1 MDRFL
6 AGVERRGFR
15 MAELAI
21 GNRDDA
27 LDVVQEAMLMLCR
40 RYADR
45 DASEWRPLFYRIL
58 QNRIRDH
65 HRRRV
70 VRDRLRTWLRPWS
83 GDPEAES
90 GAVDAMQIVADPRN
104 NGPERQAGQDAA
116 MRQLDRA
123 LRRLPGRQQ
132 QVFML
137 RLWEGLD
144 VNQTAR
150 AMGCS
155 TGSVKTHLSRAL
167 KTLRTQLEG
176 YLP

>member
-1 MDRFL
+1 MDSFL
-6 AGVERRGFR
+6 ASVERRGFR
-15 MAELAI
+15 MAELAT
-21 GNRDDA
+21 GNREDA

-45 DASEWRPLFYRIL
+45 DEREWRPLFYRIL

-65 HRRRV
+65 YRRRA
-70 VRDRLRTWLRPWS
+70 VRDRLRSWLRPWS
-83 GDPEAES
+83 GDA
-90 GAVDAMQIVADPRN
+90 GADTAAVDAMQDVADPRN
-104 NGPERQAGQDAA
+104 DGPERQAGRDAA
-116 MRQLDRA
+116 MVQLETA

-137 RLWEGLD
+137 RIWEGLD

-150 AMGCS
+150 TMGCS

-167 KTLRTQLEG
+167 QTLRTQLEG